1 MKTFPAILAAF
12 LITLV
17 VGASM
22 FVIGGNALFN
32 PNSGPVLNTPQQAQV
47 VSPVDSSAADSNAA
61 LIQQY
66 QQREKQYQ
74 AQLQEASK
82 RLEQANQQLQKETD
96 QLQFYTQIV
105 NELQQRGIIRIDPD
119 GQVFLP
125 RARFGNDD

>member
-1 MKTFPAILAAF
+1 MMKTFPAILAAF

-17 VGASM
+17 IGASM
-22 FVIGGNALFN
+22 LVIGGNALLN
-32 PNSGPVLNTPQQAQV
+32 PDSGPVSNTPQQAES
-47 VSPVDSSAADSNAA
+47 VSPVDGAAADSNAA

-82 RLEQANQQLQKETD
+82 RLEQANQQLQY
-96 QLQFYTQIV
+96 YTQIV
-105 NELQQRGIIRIDPD
+105 DELQQRGIIRIDPD

-125 RARFGNDD
+125 RARHGDDDDDD